1 MSSNHREGPM
11 NIEKCVLMIA
21 YHYPPARGS
30 SGSLRTLNFT
40 KHLPKHDWNPIV
52 LTVHPRAYPDVGTD
66 LLQDIPA
73 GMIVHRA
80 FSLDASRHLSVK
92 GRYLG
97 WTALPDRWTTW
108 LAGGVPAGLRLIRK
122 YRPKVIWSTYP
133 IATSLWIGYL
143 LHRLT
148 GVPWV
153 ADLRDPLTEVD
164 PRTGEQHPPDRK
176 LRWARKAIERRAV
189 EHSARTVLVTPGAK
203 RIYAER
209 YAQMPE
215 NHWAVIPNGYEEEIF
230 GVVERQTQRQ
240 PLNGRRIH
248 LLHSGWLYP
257 TPDRDP
263 SAFLRALAS
272 LRDAGKISSQ
282 QLTVT
287 LRASGSESHYLRQIS
302 QHGLDQIVRLEPA
315 IPYREALKE
324 MLGADGLLVF
334 QGYTSNPAVPA
345 KLYEYL
351 RARRPILAMVDSEGD
366 TAATL
371 RSAGVGTI
379 VPLESSEEIASSL
392 EIFLKQIRQGSAT
405 VADENVVRGLARESR
420 AVELAALFDQIVT
433 EQDRKR

>member
-1 MSSNHREGPM
+1 MTS
-11 NIEKCVLMIA
+11 EKRVLMIA

-40 KHLPKHDWNPIV
+40 KHLPKHGWNPVV

-66 LLQDIPA
+66 LLQDIPT
-73 GMIVHRA
+73 GMTVHRA
-80 FSLDASRHLSVK
+80 FSLDASRHLSIK
-92 GRYLG
+92 GRYFG

-108 LAGGVPAGLRLIRK
+108 LAGGVPSGLRLIRK

-133 IATSLWIGYL
+133 VATSLWIGYF

-148 GVPWV
+148 GIPWV

-203 RIYAER
+203 RIYSER

-215 NHWAVIPNGYEEEIF
+215 SHWAVIPNGYEEEIF
-230 GVVERQTQRQ
+230 AAVEQQAQPQ
-240 PLNGRRIH
+240 PLNGRPIH

-272 LRDAGKISSQ
+272 LKNTGKISVQ

-287 LRASGSESHYLRQIS
+287 LRASGSEEHYRGLIN
-302 QHGLDQIVRLEPA
+302 QHNLEQIVRLCPA

-324 MLGADGLLVF
+324 MLRADGLLVF

-351 RARRPILAMVDSEGD
+351 RARRPIFAMVDSDGD
-366 TAATL
+366 TAGTL
-371 RSAGVGTI
+371 RAAGAGTI
-379 VPLESSEEIASSL
+379 VPLESSEEIARGM
-392 EIFLKQIRQGSAT
+392 EIFLKQIQQGT
-405 VADENVVRGLARESR
+405 GTIADETVVRGLARESR
-420 AVELAALFDQIVT
+420 AVELAALFDQIVL
-433 EQDRKR
+433 EQHPQR